1 MQGRLIKFQGHIR
14 TEKYALNN
22 ITETILR
29 SRYERYLNPHYVVAI
44 EPHIDPAF
52 DRQEMFYISARDYCK
67 VWTTNGVF
75 EVDGTLE
82 QVAEQ
87 VYHGKGIEY
96 PVRTR

>member
-14 TEKYALNN
+14 TEKYNLNYIN
-22 ITETILR
+22 EVELR
-29 SRYERYLNPHYVVAI
+29 KRCERYINPQYVVSI
-44 EPHIDPAF
+44 EQLIDQAF
-52 DRQEMFYISARDYCK
+52 DRQDMFYISAKEYCK
-67 VWTTNGVF
+67 VWTVHGVF

-96 PVRTR
+96 PVR

>member
-14 TEKYALNN
+14 TERYALNGT
-22 ITETILR
+22 TETALR
-29 SRYERYLNPHYVVAI
+29 KRYERYINPHYVVTI
-44 EPHIDPAF
+44 DQHIDPAF
-52 DRQEMFYISARDYCK
+52 EGQQMFFVSAKDYCK
-67 VWTTNGVF
+67 VWTVHGVF

-96 PVRTR
+96 PVR

>member
-22 ITETILR
+22 ITETTLR
-29 SRYERYLNPHYVVAI
+29 KRYERYINPHYVVCI
-44 EPHIDPAF
+44 EQFIDCGF
-52 DRQEMFYISARDYCK
+52 ERQEMFYISARDYCK

-96 PVRTR
+96 PVRNR